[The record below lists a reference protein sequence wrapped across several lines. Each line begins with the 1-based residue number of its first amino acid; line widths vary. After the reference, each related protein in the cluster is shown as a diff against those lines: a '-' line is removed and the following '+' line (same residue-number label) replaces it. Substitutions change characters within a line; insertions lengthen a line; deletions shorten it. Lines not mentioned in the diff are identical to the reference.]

1 VAPPA
6 TTKGVPG
13 RPRFARGPE
22 NAGFAKW
29 GRLDPESVAESVTLA
44 AQSTITVTRRV
55 AIAMFDPDA
64 NAFRLKVRR
73 APFRRL
79 G

>member
-1 VAPPA
+1 M
-6 TTKGVPG
+6 
-13 RPRFARGPE
+13 
-22 NAGFAKW
+22 

-64 NAFRLKVRR
+64 NAFRSWCGAAVRR
-73 APFRRL
+73 SGDWAKVVSL